1 MRIRGVKPA
10 DQPVRIQIF
19 DENKEKIQAEILR
32 TERVDGEQMY
42 EEMKHEDKT
51 GFCRDPTN
59 LTERLST

>member
-1 MRIRGVKPA
+1 MRIRGWAVA

-32 TERVDGEQMY
+32 TERVDVEQMY

-51 GFCRDPTN
+51 GFLQRSPI
-59 LTERLST
+59 LPERLST